1 MLLLLNAD
9 GWCGSSGR
17 LKLAA
22 LQKKDGALK
31 LSHFRRVKQLGSGDV
46 GLVDLVQVQGDPE
59 SRYAMKTLEKREML
73 ERNKVLSASL
83 ILLRLQP
90 AASNRPL
97 PSATFIFQR
106 TSWCHML
113 AVHELQTPLQYL
125 PPTFLPCHLW
135 LGVP

>member
-1 MLLLLNAD
+1 MWR
-9 GWCGSSGR
+9 GGR

-73 ERNKVLSASL
+73 ERNKVLHSSWDALDIEAVNTSSKL
-83 ILLRLQP
+83 GCDELHNRLLRLQP
-90 AASNRPL
+90 RCW
-97 PSATFIFQR
+97 R
-106 TSWCHML
+106 TTCCRSFSMIS
-113 AVHELQTPLQYL
+113 
-125 PPTFLPCHLW
+125 
-135 LGVP
+135 

>member
-1 MLLLLNAD
+1 MTVSQHHLLGANAWLCMRDDSNAARVVGALPLLIAR
-9 GWCGSSGR
+9 GWCGHCR

-73 ERNKVLSASL
+73 ERNKAR
-83 ILLRLQP
+83 RLP
-90 AASNRPL
+90 
-97 PSATFIFQR
+97 
-106 TSWCHML
+106 
-113 AVHELQTPLQYL
+113 
-125 PPTFLPCHLW
+125 
-135 LGVP
+135 